1 MATCHSVKHARR
13 FHSFDFKSLS
23 GGFNSSNFDLA
34 CLKSSLKLDLWM
46 SIRHIEKAVVGE
58 CHVSKD
64 LVEKLPHNLVII
76 ASHTTEMDKEKGM
89 EKSWGV
95 NITHNSGEAY

>member
-1 MATCHSVKHARR
+1 
-13 FHSFDFKSLS
+13 
-23 GGFNSSNFDLA
+23 
-34 CLKSSLKLDLWM
+34 M

-64 LVEKLPHNLVII
+64 LVVKLPYNLVVI

-89 EKSWGV
+89 EIQPDRNHGESTSLITQEKPTRQPDHGSKIPSELMKQIISIFPQQV
-95 NITHNSGEAY
+95 NHIAA